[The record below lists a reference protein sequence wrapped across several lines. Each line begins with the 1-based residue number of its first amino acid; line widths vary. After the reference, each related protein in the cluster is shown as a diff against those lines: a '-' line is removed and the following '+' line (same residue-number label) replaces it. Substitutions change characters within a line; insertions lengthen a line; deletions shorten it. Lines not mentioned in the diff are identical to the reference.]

1 MDPKTSTVRPIQT
14 TKPPFNLP
22 SVLPV
27 WLAIGFLAVAGLV
40 GGFAGWGLSGKVA
53 SKSDTPSQSVETS
66 KSSGIKNSKSFPDT
80 ATGILKEGGIDGE
93 GSYHLERPGGK
104 SQNVYLTSSIVDLS
118 KFVGKKVKVQGETFE
133 AQTAGWLMDVG
144 FVELQ

>member
-1 MDPKTSTVRPIQT
+1 MDPKTPPVVRPFL
-14 TKPPFNLP
+14 TKIP

-27 WLAIGFLAVAGLV
+27 WLAIIFLAGAGLI
-40 GGFAGWGLSGKVA
+40 GGFTGWSLAG
-53 SKSDTPSQSVETS
+53 KSSTKTDTPSQSVETS
-66 KSSGIKNSKSFPDT
+66 KSSGINDSKRFPDS

-104 SQNVYLTSSIVDLS
+104 SQNVYLTSSIVDLA
-118 KFVGKKVKVQGETFE
+118 KFVGKKIKVQGETFE

-144 FVELQ
+144 FVELDD

>member
-14 TKPPFNLP
+14 NST

-27 WLAIGFLAVAGLV
+27 WLAIVFLAVAGLV
-40 GGFAGWGLSGKVA
+40 GGFSGWFISKNVGSNSG
-53 SKSDTPSQSVETS
+53 TPSQSVETS
-66 KSSGIKNSKSFPDT
+66 KSSGIENSKSFPDS

-118 KFVGKKVKVQGETFE
+118 KFLGKKVKVQGETFE

>member
-1 MDPKTSTVRPIQT
+1 MDPKTSTVRPLQT
-14 TKPPFNLP
+14 NSP

-27 WLAIGFLAVAGLV
+27 WLAIIFLAVAGLI
-40 GGFAGWGLSGKVA
+40 GGFAGWFISGKTV
-53 SKSDTPSQSVETS
+53 SKSATPSQSVDTA
-66 KSSGIKNSKSFPDT
+66 KSSGIKDVKRFPDT

-93 GSYHLERPGGK
+93 GSYHLQRPGGA

-118 KFVGKKVKVQGETFE
+118 KYLGKKVKVQGETFE

>member
-1 MDPKTSTVRPIQT
+1 MDSKTSKVRP
-14 TKPPFNLP
+14 LP
-22 SVLPV
+22 TGSQSVLPV
-27 WLAIGFLAVAGLV
+27 WLAIVFLAGAGLI
-40 GGFAGWGLSGKVA
+40 GGFAGWFLSGISSTKA
-53 SKSDTPSQSVETS
+53 GTPSQSVETS
-66 KSSGIKNSKSFPDT
+66 KSSGIKNSKSFPDS

-118 KFVGKKVKVQGETFE
+118 KFIGKKIKVQGETFE

>member
-1 MDPKTSTVRPIQT
+1 MDPKTSTVRPLQT
-14 TKPPFNLP
+14 KSS

-27 WLAIGFLAVAGLV
+27 WLAIGFLAIAGLV
-40 GGFAGWGLSGKVA
+40 GGFSGWALSGKVA
-53 SKSDTPSQSVETS
+53 SKTGTPSQSVETS
-66 KSSGIKNSKSFPDT
+66 KSSGIKDTKKFPDT

-104 SQNVYLTSSIVDLS
+104 SQNVYLTSSIVDLA
-118 KFVGKKVKVQGETFE
+118 KFVGKKIKVQGQTFE